1 MSSESDPN
9 RRSEPDRSPAETGVN
24 DRVIKQGVRP
34 IPLTIFCALGF
45 MSFPLYLS
53 QYGAAHLRDMEFAIN
68 GREHFHWFFVIYGGF
83 LVGYLGLW
91 LMRRWGFNIFVLA
104 VIAMGVH
111 QFIGTRNMVD
121 FREQLIAEEAAI
133 EAGVPLLPELQRFD
147 SSFLEGAAFQALPD
161 KDGRTGQ
168 WKKGESQREAIV
180 GAPAHQPWLVF
191 VLGSLPPLFVI
202 FIAILVRDRFR

>member
-1 MSSESDPN
+1 MS
-9 RRSEPDRSPAETGVN
+9 RSGEPPQPAEAGSN
-24 DRVIKQGVRP
+24 DRALKKGVRP

-91 LMRRWGFNIFVLA
+91 MMRRWGFNIFILA
-104 VIAMGVH
+104 VMAMTVH
-111 QFIGTRNMVD
+111 QFIGTKNMVD
-121 FREQLIAEEAAI
+121 FREQLIAEKAAV
-133 EAGVPLLPELQRFD
+133 EAGHPLLPELQRFD
-147 SSFLEGAAFQALPD
+147 SSFLEGPAFQAIPD
-161 KDGRTGQ
+161 KDGRTGE

-180 GAPAHQPWLVF
+180 SAPAHQPWLVF
-191 VLGSLPPLFVI
+191 TLGLLPPLFVI
-202 FIAILVRDRFR
+202 FVAILVRDRFR